1 MIDNADIVSNVPAEL
16 TGLFGR
22 ENKFFYIHF
31 SDNYEAWND
40 DMMVVSVHILHY
52 LELFYWLKRIGYKG
66 WHTLDIFPYREDGV
80 KAAEESIMW
89 NRGLY
94 KLLDRIGYESIQEVM
109 EGRDPVQ
116 TSALLRAAICGV

>member
-1 MIDNADIVSNVPAEL
+1 M
-16 TGLFGR
+16 
-22 ENKFFYIHF
+22 
-31 SDNYEAWND
+31 
-40 DMMVVSVHILHY
+40 
-52 LELFYWLKRIGYKG
+52 
-66 WHTLDIFPYREDGV
+66 DIFPYREDGV
-80 KAAEESIMW
+80 KVAEESIMW